1 MMRRILF
8 QVCLYAHEQK
18 INKNDFGE
26 VFFTFRFNPNER
38 NTKVISDL
46 KLKLSLNFEINDC
59 HLESTV
65 ALKLRG
71 KNNFIKHCFN

>member
-8 QVCLYAHEQK
+8 QVCLYAQEQK

-46 KLKLSLNFEINDC
+46 KLK
-59 HLESTV
+59 
-65 ALKLRG
+65 
-71 KNNFIKHCFN
+71 